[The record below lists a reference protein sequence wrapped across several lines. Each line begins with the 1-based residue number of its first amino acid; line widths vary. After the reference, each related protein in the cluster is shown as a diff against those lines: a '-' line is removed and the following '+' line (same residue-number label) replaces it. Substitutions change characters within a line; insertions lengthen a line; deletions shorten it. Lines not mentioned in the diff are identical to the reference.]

1 MALFLLFLA
10 CPSPP
15 PVDAPAATVYVDA
28 RKTVSGGTLVLHA
41 PGGSTVEGT
50 TGLVVVGVTDGQWGL
65 SGADGSYIV
74 TVTPPVGEAVRVFVD
89 IGVDGPTGGP
99 MDELQQLPPPPASV
113 WPWVVA
119 ALVTVGAV
127 VGGAV
132 WAWKR
137 FKPVSPPPPPEAAH
151 VVAHRAWV
159 ALRARTD
166 LPPNQVAGQ
175 MSDIFRSWLEDDLH
189 FPATQRTRREILDVL
204 AGYVTAAELDAARRL
219 LSATDLVKFAE
230 RAEHADLFD
239 RLDHDFYAV
248 VRPVRRA

>member
-1 MALFLLFLA
+1 MAFVLLLLA
-10 CPSPP
+10 CASPP

-28 RKTVSGGTLVLHA
+28 RKAVSGGSLALHA
-41 PGGSTVEGT
+41 PGGSKVEGT
-50 TGLVVVGVTDGQWGL
+50 TGLVVLGVADGEWGL

-89 IGVDGPTGGP
+89 IGVDGPKGGP
-99 MDELQQLPPPPASV
+99 MDELQQLPPPPPPV

-119 ALVTVGAV
+119 ALVTVGAAV
-127 VGGAV
+127 AGAIF
-132 WAWKR
+132 AWKR
-137 FKPVSPPPPPEAAH
+137 FKPVPPLPTPEPAH

-166 LPPNQVAGQ
+166 LYPNQVAGQ

-230 RAEHADLFD
+230 RAEHDDLFV
-239 RLDHDFYAV
+239 RLDQDFYAV